1 MITLPPTSILP
12 APVVQLGSGLKAW
25 LIAGVLIVN
34 LAVAGFATFTLNQ
47 SHERT
52 LEQVRVSTRNMAALM
67 ENNIEESGRRI
78 DLALLAIVDA
88 LEQQLSNRPVDKI
101 DVDSLIAL
109 YLKRVPEIS
118 TLRITNPQGDV
129 MWGNG
134 VDRSKPASYADRDFF
149 AEHRLFPGQRMIVP
163 EPLFGRLSK
172 FWILPFTR
180 SFRFP
185 DGSFAGVIGAAV
197 PVTYF
202 FEHLSALK
210 LGAHGS
216 AVLRHSNHNL
226 ISRFPAVD
234 GPGGK
239 TGDTTVSAEFAEMRA
254 SGVTSGYFHTKKTP
268 DGFERT
274 YAFRRVDGLPLI
286 LLVGE
291 APQDYF
297 EIWHDEVRNVV
308 IFILSFFAISAISA
322 VILLRFSRQRIGA
335 TAALINTQARFR
347 NYVENAPEGIF
358 VADPQGRYIEVNP
371 AACELVGYSRDE
383 LLQMSITDLAPQ
395 NVVTEHHERYEQHKR
410 GGLFDTELKLR
421 CKNGELID
429 VSLRAIALP
438 GGEVIGFAS
447 DITARHATEVE
458 LDDYRRNLE
467 AMVEVRT
474 ADLNVAKQAAETA
487 NVAKSAFLA
496 NMSHEIRTPLNAI
509 TGMAYLLR
517 RSSLS
522 GQQLDRVDKIEA
534 AGQHLLEIINAI
546 LDLSKIEA
554 GKFSLEES
562 DLRLGSL
569 VGNVIS
575 MVQDRATAKH
585 LRLLH
590 EVVSPSYGLLG
601 DATRLQQALLN
612 FATNA
617 VKFTEHGQV
626 TIRVRVL
633 EENASDALLRF
644 EVQDTGIG
652 IEAAVLPRLFA
663 SFEQADNTT
672 TRQYGGTGLGLAIS
686 KKLAELM
693 GGSAGAESKPGQ
705 GSTFWFSVRLKKSLQ
720 VAGEDVPPV
729 ASAEAVLL
737 AQYHGCRVLLAEDEI
752 INREVSLAL
761 LEDVRLQVDIAE
773 NGAEALALAGQNHYD
788 LILMDMQMPI
798 MDGLAATRHIRQ
810 LAQGGSVPI
819 LAMTANAFNEDKV
832 RCFEAGMN
840 DFIAK
845 PVDPEILFATLL
857 RWLSRKATD

>member
-1 MITLPPTSILP
+1 
-12 APVVQLGSGLKAW
+12 
-25 LIAGVLIVN
+25 
-34 LAVAGFATFTLNQ
+34 
-47 SHERT
+47 
-52 LEQVRVSTRNMAALM
+52 
-67 ENNIEESGRRI
+67 
-78 DLALLAIVDA
+78 
-88 LEQQLSNRPVDKI
+88 
-101 DVDSLIAL
+101 
-109 YLKRVPEIS
+109 
-118 TLRITNPQGDV
+118 
-129 MWGNG
+129 
-134 VDRSKPASYADRDFF
+134 
-149 AEHRLFPGQRMIVP
+149 
-163 EPLFGRLSK
+163 
-172 FWILPFTR
+172 
-180 SFRFP
+180 
-185 DGSFAGVIGAAV
+185 
-197 PVTYF
+197 
-202 FEHLSALK
+202 
-210 LGAHGS
+210 
-216 AVLRHSNHNL
+216 
-226 ISRFPAVD
+226 
-234 GPGGK
+234 
-239 TGDTTVSAEFAEMRA
+239 
-254 SGVTSGYFHTKKTP
+254 
-268 DGFERT
+268 
-274 YAFRRVDGLPLI
+274 
-286 LLVGE
+286 
-291 APQDYF
+291 
-297 EIWHDEVRNVV
+297 
-308 IFILSFFAISAISA
+308 
-322 VILLRFSRQRIGA
+322 
-335 TAALINTQARFR
+335 
-347 NYVENAPEGIF
+347 
-358 VADPQGRYIEVNP
+358 
-371 AACELVGYSRDE
+371 
-383 LLQMSITDLAPQ
+383 
-395 NVVTEHHERYEQHKR
+395 
-410 GGLFDTELKLR
+410 
-421 CKNGELID
+421 
-429 VSLRAIALP
+429 
-438 GGEVIGFAS
+438 
-447 DITARHATEVE
+447 
-458 LDDYRRNLE
+458 
-467 AMVEVRT
+467 
-474 ADLNVAKQAAETA
+474 
-487 NVAKSAFLA
+487 
-496 NMSHEIRTPLNAI
+496 MSHEIRTPLNAI

-517 RSSLS
+517 RSNLS

-644 EVQDTGIG
+644 EVQDSGIG

-737 AQYHGCRVLLAEDEI
+737 AQYHGRRVLLAEDEI

-810 LAQGGSVPI
+810 LAQGGSVPV

-857 RWLSRKATD
+857 RWLSR